1 MLLFL
6 YINNNSNEYINKEKL
21 SYDAILAC
29 YHDQGLIPIKSV
41 ASKKTVNMTIG
52 LDVIRTS
59 PAHGTAFDIAG
70 KCEAD
75 ENSMIKAIELALTA
89 INEAT
94 DHETT
99 SNNVEIAVI
108 KIQR

>member
-1 MLLFL
+1 MFFLQAHLLYL
-6 YINNNSNEYINKEKL
+6 NKQKL

-59 PAHGTAFDIAG
+59 PSHGTAFDIAG
-70 KCEAD
+70 KNIAD
-75 ENSMIKAIELALTA
+75 ATSMICALKDA
-89 INEAT
+89 DI
-94 DHETT
+94 
-99 SNNVEIAVI
+99 
-108 KIQR
+108 